1 MTAVQTPGRYG
12 ALVLDE
18 EKITMFQ
25 EKPIGDGGWINGGFF
40 VLEPKVFDYIDN
52 DYTTW
57 ENDPMGGYDPYS
69 ASKVCSEL
77 VTSSYRNSFF
87 NLDEYGRKHNTL
99 MAMPVSV
106 M

>member
-25 EKPIGDGGWINGGFF
+25 EKPIGDGGWINGGYF

-52 DYTTW
+52 DFITW
-57 ENDPMGGYDPYS
+57 EKEPLEALAQGKKLNAYKHTGFWQAMDTLRD
-69 ASKVCSEL
+69 KVRLE
-77 VTSSYRNSFF
+77 
-87 NLDEYGRKHNTL
+87 EYWQTGNAPWKIW
-99 MAMPVSV
+99 
-106 M
+106 